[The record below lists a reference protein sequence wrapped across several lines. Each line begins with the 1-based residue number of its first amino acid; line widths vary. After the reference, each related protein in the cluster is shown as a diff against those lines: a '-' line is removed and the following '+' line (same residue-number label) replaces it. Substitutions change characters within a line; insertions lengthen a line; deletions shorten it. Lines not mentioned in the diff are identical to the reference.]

1 MNHIL
6 LADGSDFELS
16 PALGKPPSI
25 ATIAH
30 SLSLLCRFTG
40 HTTRFY
46 SVAEHSLL
54 CFRIA
59 QLAFREPSPGLYA
72 CALLHDAAECITGDI
87 ATPLKRILGGDWEFF
102 NHRVEQHVWAGINER
117 LPRLMEEHQAKIK
130 QIDLTALWIERR
142 DVMTQGKDNAP
153 WRILDQ
159 GNFTPLTTGLF
170 LDEHAF
176 KAPVLT
182 YEEFLR
188 VFQSLRFT

>member
-6 LADGSDFELS
+6 LADGSDFELD
-16 PALGKPPSI
+16 PILGKPPTI

-59 QLAFREPSPGLYA
+59 QLVAPQSSPGLLA
-72 CALLHDAAECITGDI
+72 CALLHDTAECITGDI
-87 ATPLKRILGGDWEFF
+87 ATPWKRILGGDWEFF
-102 NHRVEQHVWAGINER
+102 NHRVELHIWGGINAA
-117 LPRLMEEHQAKIK
+117 LPRLMQEHQRLVK

-142 DVMTQGKDNAP
+142 DLMIYDSERNAS
-153 WRILDQ
+153 WRVLE
-159 GNFTPLTTGLF
+159 GFTPLTEGFF
-170 LDEHAF
+170 LDPYAF
-176 KAPVLT
+176 RAPVLT
-182 YEEFLR
+182 YGEFLR
-188 VFQSLRFT
+188 TFQSVRFA

>member
-6 LADGSDFELS
+6 LADGSDFELE
-16 PALGKPPSI
+16 PPFGKPPSI

-40 HTTRFY
+40 HSTRFY

-59 QLAFREPSPGLYA
+59 QFAFGASAPPGLLA

-87 ATPLKRILGGDWEFF
+87 ATPLKRILGPQWSVF
-102 NHRVEQHVWAGINER
+102 NEAIEQHVWAGINIS
-117 LPRLMEEHQAKIK
+117 LPRLMQEHQSAIR

-142 DVMTQGKDNAP
+142 DITIQRADKTP

-159 GNFTPLTTGLF
+159 GFTPLATGFF
-170 LDEHAF
+170 LEAYAF
-176 KAPVLT
+176 RAPVLL

-188 VFQSLRFT
+188 TFQSVRFA